1 MARPQQ
7 FSEDQALDK
16 AMSLFWEKGFYATS
30 FADLVDRTGVCR
42 ASLYKTFGDKET
54 LYTKALSR
62 YQALMKQRYFRPLGA
77 DEKVADFLRQFFCTK
92 IQEVVEQKP
101 EGCLFINATTE
112 LITKDEAIREM
123 LINNEVSQRAW
134 LQSLLE
140 EGKERSE
147 FSAEMDTAATAHYLF
162 ATFQGMTI
170 NAMTQENVDG
180 LEKVVDLLINSL
192 ERT

>member
-30 FADLVDRTGVCR
+30 FTDLVDRTGVCR

-54 LYTKALSR
+54 LYTKALQR
-62 YQALMKQRYFRPLGA
+62 YQTIMGRLYGRPLGA
-77 DEKVADFLRQFFCTK
+77 DEKVVDYLRQFFRTK
-92 IQEVVEQKP
+92 VQEVVEQKP

-112 LITKDEAIREM
+112 LVTKDEVIKEM
-123 LINNEVSQRAW
+123 LIKNEASQRAW

-140 EGKERSE
+140 EGKERGE
-147 FSAEMDTAATAHYLF
+147 FSSGMDTKATAHYLF
-162 ATFQGMTI
+162 AAFQGVTI
-170 NAMTQENVDG
+170 NAMTQKNVAE
-180 LEKVVDLLINSL
+180 LEKVIDLLIKGLVTS
-192 ERT
+192 